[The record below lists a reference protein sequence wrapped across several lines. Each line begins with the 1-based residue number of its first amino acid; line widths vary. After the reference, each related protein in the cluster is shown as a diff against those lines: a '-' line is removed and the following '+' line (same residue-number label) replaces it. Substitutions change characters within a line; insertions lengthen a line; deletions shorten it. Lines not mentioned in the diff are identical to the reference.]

1 MIVNSVNDI
10 NNSLKKIMKCN
21 NFYFEKVCGYKSSS
35 NEDKR
40 INLYVAMTR
49 AMHNLCI
56 NYNGELPTALKK
68 ISENKKILKK

>member
-1 MIVNSVNDI
+1 
-10 NNSLKKIMKCN
+10 MK
-21 NFYFEKVCGYKSSS
+21 
-35 NEDKR
+35 
-40 INLYVAMTR
+40 NLYVAMTR